1 MYYRPLESTDKT
13 RRLLIEVWDFDR
25 TSMNDFMGGMSF
37 GVSGL
42 LFKLLVEYMFI
53 YIYIYT

>member
-42 LFKLLVEYMFI
+42 LFKLLVEYMFL
-53 YIYIYT
+53 YINI